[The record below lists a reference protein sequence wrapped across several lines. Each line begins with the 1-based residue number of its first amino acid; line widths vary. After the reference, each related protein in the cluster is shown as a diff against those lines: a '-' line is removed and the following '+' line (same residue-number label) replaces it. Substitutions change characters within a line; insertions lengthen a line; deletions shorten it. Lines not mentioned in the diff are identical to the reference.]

1 MQYPTTICTRTFL
14 CLVVSA
20 LLVVALAGCPHG
32 WPARPRASFIVTP
45 TAGAVPMDVAFTDTS
60 SSGRCAIT
68 AWAWDFGDGETS
80 STQSPS
86 HTYAVAGTYTV
97 SLTVTAALGRDTAT
111 ATVTALDVWYVTE
124 GGAGDGSSWN
134 EALGTIQEAVD
145 AAGAAGGGD
154 VWVAA
159 GTYTS
164 FNGCVVTM
172 AENVHLYGGFVG
184 IEKARDDRDWEAN
197 ATIIDGECAHCC
209 VIGASNATLDAFV
222 VQHGSY
228 SNGNGGGMSNYE
240 GISPTVVHCT
250 FQRNTAKSGGGMYNG
265 MYSSPMVIG
274 CTFIGNTAD
283 NGYDGDGGGMYS
295 DEFSSPTLRDCVF
308 IENLATGDG
317 GGMYAAGAPVLSNC
331 IFSENLAQS
340 EGGGVYVAADSS
352 PTLANC
358 TLSGNSAG
366 IGGHGAYNVGSLTAI
381 NCIFW
386 ANSGPAYSDEIH
398 NGDGAAAAV
407 TYSCVQ
413 GGYDGEGNIA
423 DDPLLMG
430 TRDSTGRIRP
440 DSPCIDAGTT
450 EGAPDADIR
459 GVARPQGTGYDI
471 GAYELDDSD
480 GDGIS
485 DAWEQAYF
493 GDMTSAFAGSDS
505 DEDGLTD
512 LEECLYGSD
521 PLVTDTDGDGISD
534 GDEVARG
541 WHPALVSGIRRV
553 DVANTSSTQDG
564 LSWATAFTSIQ
575 EAIDDSDALGECE
588 VWVAAGTYTS
598 LDGCVVTMA
607 ENVHLYGGFAGTEQA
622 RDERDWEANA
632 TIVDGESARRCVI
645 GADDATLDGFIIQH
659 GTPRHFDGGGML
671 NEYGA
676 SPTVANCTFS
686 DNRSGRGGGMY
697 NDRGSSPTVINCI
710 FSDNVATYGEGGAMN
725 NEFGSSPTV
734 TNCTF
739 TGNSADHGEGGG
751 AIFSGDSSPAVTGC
765 AFMGNTAD
773 YGGAISSWESLA
785 TFTNCVFAGNYGEE
799 GGAMRNY
806 RSPSL
811 TLINCT
817 FFGNKAAYGG
827 AIRHFVGGS
836 PAVTNC
842 ILWGDSA
849 TIRGAEIDN
858 DIYPLP
864 PCTPNMTYSCI
875 EGGYE
880 GEGNIA
886 DGPLFVD
893 AANGDYSLQS
903 GSPCIDTGTPDG
915 APETDILGVA
925 RPQGS
930 GYDMGAH
937 EYAGG

>member
-1 MQYPTTICTRTFL
+1 MQYPTTTCTRTFL
-14 CLVVSA
+14 CLVFSA
-20 LLVVALAGCPHG
+20 LPVVALAGCPHG

-97 SLTVTAALGRDTAT
+97 SLTVTTALGRDRAT

-124 GGAGDGSSWN
+124 GGAGDGSSWD
-134 EALGTIQEAVD
+134 EAFGTIQEAVD
-145 AAGAAGGGD
+145 AASAAGGGD

-159 GTYTS
+159 GTYTALD
-164 FNGCVVTM
+164 GGVVTM
-172 AENVHLYGGFVG
+172 AEDVHLYGGFAG
-184 IEKARDDRDWEAN
+184 TETARDERDWEAN
-197 ATIIDGECAHCC
+197 ATIVDGECAHCC

-222 VQHGSY
+222 VQHGSH

-240 GISPTVVHCT
+240 GISPTVAHCT

-265 MYSSPMVIG
+265 MYSSPTVVG
-274 CTFIGNTAD
+274 CTFSGNTAD
-283 NGYDGDGGGMYS
+283 DGYDGDGGGMFS
-295 DEFSSPTLRDCVF
+295 DDLSSPTLRECVF
-308 IENLATGDG
+308 SENLATGDG
-317 GGMYAAGAPVLSNC
+317 GGMYAAGAPMLSNC
-331 IFSENLAQS
+331 VFSENLAQDQ
-340 EGGGVYVAADSS
+340 GGSVYVPAESS
-352 PTLANC
+352 PTLLNC
-358 TLSGNSAG
+358 TLRGNSAG
-366 IGGHGAYNVGSLTAI
+366 IGGQGAYSAGSLTVT

-386 ANSGPAYSDEIH
+386 GNSGIACSDEIWDA
-398 NGDGAAAAV
+398 GSAAVV
-407 TYSCVQ
+407 TYSCIQ

-423 DDPLLMG
+423 
-430 TRDSTGRIRP
+430 
-440 DSPCIDAGTT
+440 
-450 EGAPDADIR
+450 
-459 GVARPQGTGYDI
+459 
-471 GAYELDDSD
+471 
-480 GDGIS
+480 
-485 DAWEQAYF
+485 
-493 GDMTSAFAGSDS
+493 
-505 DEDGLTD
+505 
-512 LEECLYGSD
+512 SD

-575 EAIDDSDALGECE
+575 EAIDDADALGECE

-622 RDERDWEANA
+622 RDARDWEANA
-632 TIVDGESARRCVI
+632 TIIDGEFTCCCVI
-645 GADDATLDGFIIQH
+645 GADDATLDGFVIQR
-659 GTPRHFDGGGML
+659 GAGGML
-671 NEYGA
+671 NRYGS

-686 DNRSGRGGGMY
+686 DNRRNFGGGMY
-697 NDRGSSPTVINCI
+697 NWRGSSPTVINCI

-739 TGNSADHGEGGG
+739 TGNSANHGEGGG

-765 AFMGNTAD
+765 AFFGNTAD
-773 YGGAISSWESLA
+773 YGGAISSWKSSA
-785 TFTNCVFAGNYGEE
+785 TFTNCVFAGNNADE

-806 RSPSL
+806 WSPSL

-827 AIRHFVGGS
+827 AIRHFVSGS
-836 PAVTNC
+836 PVVTNC

-849 TIRGAEIDN
+849 AIRGAEIDN
-858 DIYPLP
+858 DNYPSP
-864 PCTPNMTYSCI
+864 PCTPLITHSCVQ
-875 EGGYE
+875 GGYE

-903 GSPCIDTGTPDG
+903 GSPCIDTGTPDE
-915 APETDILGVA
+915 APDTDILGVA

-930 GYDMGAH
+930 GYDMGAY
-937 EYAGG
+937 EYAGR